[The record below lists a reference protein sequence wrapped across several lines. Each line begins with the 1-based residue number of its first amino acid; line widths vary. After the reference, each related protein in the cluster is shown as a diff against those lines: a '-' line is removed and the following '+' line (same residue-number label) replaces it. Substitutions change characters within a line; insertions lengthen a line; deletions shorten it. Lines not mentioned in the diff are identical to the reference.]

1 MAITNTAGDGVR
13 VTTAAANSTLGSQ
26 ASAAAN
32 EIIFPDTIAG
42 TNNGNL
48 EASPTYVGRKVI
60 VRQGQS
66 DEETRYITAIDGGG
80 TTATVNEDWVTQ
92 PATNDTYHV
101 SYRLADAETTGASV
115 NLNSKTGLYEFG
127 RNFTVGN
134 SGGGGFA
141 YFAITDYQAMEMD
154 DSGNSDDFT
163 VESDGRLDIGYL
175 QAGSAIAGAIVTNV
189 KDTDG
194 EPYINF
200 IDGAEVRAYAGIFW
214 SQRFNTFISNPT
226 SVTGNIDFRN
236 CTFLKT
242 AYTAQFAAADMTNI
256 TWQGNGDLTNDTFR
270 ITSGTNIDTIIF
282 ANTAG
287 FSSLDDGVTE
297 TLEVRNCTFVGNSPN
312 VTIFADKNWSFV
324 NPLLW
329 EATGSQIVFNADDL
343 NTGSLKYSLDVNT
356 AQPDGTLLSGS
367 RVYIYEGLVNQDLPT
382 DNRQGTDANGDSSSD
397 VLVQRYTYPGSV
409 FTTQSFGDFALKV
422 YNYNYNPFVTSVTF
436 DEAKVLGVTLTTDTN
451 ITETTQA
458 DAITSGSGIVLE
470 RHGPGE
476 TDTRP
481 MKVIHYDGGVGAVP
495 QVGEFIGG
503 LTSTASG
510 TLVEYIGTATEG
522 TLVIELW
529 DGTEFTNNE
538 DLTGS
543 ITTFSASADLSGGGQ
558 SFYQEYTWEV
568 SCSSKDLTVVYDYA
582 YAKIAEASPDADWLN
597 VIEWGEDEQSNLIY
611 FDGTGYNTERNA
623 NLTEGVWLSN
633 VGLGTIS
640 YMTSDAGVQY
650 IPPVQ
655 YSFTL
660 TGLIAGTEVRIFN
673 SDTNEEIDG
682 VESSSTTFSYTY
694 VYTSDIPI
702 FVVVFNLNYKDIRL
716 TGLTLS
722 NGNQSIPIQQQFD
735 RNYLNP

>member
-13 VTTAAANSTLGSQ
+13 VTTAAKNGTLGSQ
-26 ASAAAN
+26 AAAATN
-32 EIIFPDTIAG
+32 EIIFDTNIN
-42 TNNGNL
+42 TNNSNL
-48 EASPTYVGRKVI
+48 EASPTFVGRKVI
-60 VRQGQS
+60 VRQGAS
-66 DEETRYITAIDGGG
+66 DEETRYITAIAGDGV
-80 TTATVNEDWVTQ
+80 TATVNEDWVSQ
-92 PATNDTYHV
+92 PATSDTYHV

-115 NLNSKTGLYEFG
+115 TLNSKTGLYEFG

-154 DSGNSDDFT
+154 DSGNNDDFT
-163 VESDGRLDIGYL
+163 VETDGRLDIGYL
-175 QAGSAIAGAIVTNV
+175 QGGSAIAGAIVTNV
-189 KDTDG
+189 KNTDS

-214 SQRFNTFISNPT
+214 SQLFNTFISNPT

-242 AYTAQFAAADMTNI
+242 AYTAQFAATDMTNI
-256 TWQGNGDLTNDTFR
+256 TWQGNGDFTNDTFR
-270 ITSGTNIDTIIF
+270 ITSGTNIDTIVL

-287 FSSLDDGVTE
+287 FTSLDDGITE

-312 VTIFADKNWSFV
+312 VTIFADKSWNFV

-367 RVYIYEGLVNQDLPT
+367 RVYVYEGLVNQDLPT

-397 VLVQRYTYPGSV
+397 VLAQRYTYPGSV

-436 DEAKVLGVTLTTDTN
+436 DEAKVFGVTLTADTN

-623 NLTEGVWLSN
+623 NLTEGVWLST

-660 TGLIAGTEVRIFN
+660 TGLIADTEVRIFN

>member
-1 MAITNTAGDGVR
+1 MAISTGPGGIVIESAAKDG
-13 VTTAAANSTLGSQ
+13 TLGSQ
-26 ASAAAN
+26 AAAAAN
-32 EIIFPDTIAG
+32 EIIFDTNIN

-48 EASPTYVGRKVI
+48 IASPTFVGRKVI
-60 VRQGQS
+60 VRQGAS
-66 DEETRYITAIDGGG
+66 DEETRYITAIAGDGV
-80 TTATVNEDWVTQ
+80 TATVNEDWVSQ
-92 PATNDTYHV
+92 PASGDTYHV
-101 SYRLADAETTGASV
+101 SYIPADTTTVTGAG
-115 NLNSKTGLYEFG
+115 LNTKTGIYEYTRELF
-127 RNFTVGN
+127 VGQAAGN
-134 SGGGGFA
+134 PFA
-141 YFAITDYQAMEMD
+141 YFSITDYQGIETD
-154 DSGNSDDFT
+154 DNGANIPFT
-163 VESDGRLDIGYL
+163 IDATGRFDIGYL
-175 QAGSAIAGAIVTNV
+175 QGGAPLAGGVVTSTKNSP
-189 KDTDG
+189 G
-194 EPYINF
+194 EPYL
-200 IDGAEVRAYAGIFW
+200 DVVEGAEIRAYAGIFW
-214 SQRFNTFISNPT
+214 SQNDDTIITNPT
-226 SVTGNIDFRN
+226 SVTGNIEFLN
-236 CTFLKT
+236 CTFIKT
-242 AYTAQFAAADMTNI
+242 SYTTQLAAQDMTNI
-256 TWQGNGDLTNDTFR
+256 TWQGAGDFTNDTFR

-312 VTIFADKNWSFV
+312 VTIFADKNWNFV
-324 NPLLW
+324 NPVLW

-367 RVYIYEGLVNQDLPT
+367 RVYVYEGLVNQDLPT

-397 VLVQRYTYPGSV
+397 VLTQRYTYPGSV

-436 DEAKVLGVTLTTDTN
+436 DEAKVFGVTLTTDNN

-623 NLTEGVWLSN
+623 NLAEGVWLSH

-682 VESSSTTFSYTY
+682 VESSSATFSYTY